1 MMHSIKNRFNCSSY
15 RYSCWDGHFIFYI
28 NALQDAVQKVV
39 QDPIYGSVV
48 SQDYA
53 MLSEKMVIM
62 YTLL

>member
-1 MMHSIKNRFNCSSY
+1 MVILY
-15 RYSCWDGHFIFYI
+15 FYI

-53 MLSEKMVIM
+53 MLSEKDGNYVYTIM
-62 YTLL
+62 TDKEKSH